1 MHRIIRTHG
10 RSGFLPGL
18 AFAGFCETAVGV
30 ARILGSGN
38 GGGGGRTTRA
48 SFGMLG
54 FRVEVVEA
62 VDAAAGLLAAD
73 VDV

>member
-1 MHRIIRTHG
+1 M
-10 RSGFLPGL
+10 
-18 AFAGFCETAVGV
+18 GV